1 MNENIDLNNDLD
13 NFLYHI
19 DIKNFYSGNFL
30 EFNSLFSFNKYGFPD
45 LSDNDEGEK
54 ITFVFHQMNY
64 FFWKILESN
73 SLKKI
78 YDSSGVPV
86 YYYDYVNYK
95 KFILKYLLKEW
106 SLEIPLER
114 NETGELTTDCL
125 NRVLNVHP
133 IILDH
138 FLFLFDKELELSENE
153 RVKISNQCGILFK
166 ANSPGL
172 KDADSSIGLYCDL
185 VSFWE
190 KFGLNYFDIK
200 KLPYDVFSK
209 LKLIIGKE
217 NEIKIEEL
225 KHHDN
230 KGRQIN
236 NKNGGQILG
245 NYQF

>member
-1 MNENIDLNNDLD
+1 M
-13 NFLYHI
+13 
-19 DIKNFYSGNFL
+19 
-30 EFNSLFSFNKYGFPD
+30 
-45 LSDNDEGEK
+45 LS
-54 ITFVFHQMNY
+54 
-64 FFWKILESN
+64 
-73 SLKKI
+73 
-78 YDSSGVPV
+78 
-86 YYYDYVNYK
+86 
-95 KFILKYLLKEW
+95 
-106 SLEIPLER
+106 
-114 NETGELTTDCL
+114 
-125 NRVLNVHP
+125 
-133 IILDH
+133 LDH